1 MYEVYIYMYIYLYNM
16 YVCNGKLVAFQYYT
30 VVTLCTITK
39 PNILSRFDVYLLNV
53 TYPFM

>member
-1 MYEVYIYMYIYLYNM
+1 M